1 MNQNGCPPSI
11 QTVQLR
17 GNDLFYFTPTSKN
30 IARAESL
37 SHLNADALKLT
48 LYIISRE
55 TKVELDCLF
64 KIKYSEGILKP
75 LSLGLVSR
83 AGCGVFP
90 CSQAIVI

>member
-11 QTVQLR
+11 QTVQLC
-17 GNDLFYFTPTSKN
+17 GNDLFYFTSKN

-48 LYIISRE
+48 VYTICRE

-90 CSQAIVI
+90 CSRAIVI